1 MEEKKSNRGLVIA
14 LVLFI
19 VLSLGLGGYIVYNQ
33 FVNQPKDH
41 SNEASENTQN
51 EEESNIEEE
60 KQTPISVI
68 DFYFNSVA
76 IVKDGEVYV
85 NVDGSTP
92 EVDNLFGEGT
102 YQTLVTTR
110 GNYQEYTFDNFEYNF
125 NDNSTFNGMKLNTS
139 NVDKVYAYDYG
150 QVLANNYGLIL
161 LNKDKTLS
169 IISLYS
175 LITGKADVTPISGL
189 SNIESEITEN
199 ISMSG
204 MYTYA
209 ITQTGE
215 KINLYNYIPSD
226 YHQF

>member
-33 FVNQPKDH
+33 FLKQPKDN
-41 SNEASENTQN
+41 SNEVSEDTQK
-51 EEESNIEEE
+51 EEESDIEEE
-60 KQTPISVI
+60 EQTPISVV
-68 DFYFNSVA
+68 DFFFDSVA

-85 NVDGSTP
+85 NVYGTTSQID
-92 EVDNLFGEGT
+92 DLFGAGT
-102 YQTLVTTR
+102 FQTLMATR
-110 GNYQEYTFDNFEYNF
+110 GTYQEYTFDHFEYNF

-139 NVDKVYAYDYG
+139 NVDKVYSFAYG
-150 QVLANNYGLIL
+150 QVIENNYGLIL

-169 IISLYS
+169 MISLYS

-189 SNIESEITEN
+189 SNIESVITESTS
-199 ISMSG
+199 SMN
-204 MYTYA
+204 TYA

-215 KINLYNYIPSD
+215 KINLADYIPSD
-226 YHQF
+226 YQQF